1 MEKIILVRDVLASN
15 HFSGGINEDTF
26 STVYIKQLKRVLY
39 EKEKTTMTREL
50 IIQNIMNNY
59 GKYGITQDMV
69 EEVIDTGLEDGMSYD
84 LIYLDMCRRIS
95 EITGEEFVCTS
106 SDMARA
112 FNVSDDEMDKIIK
125 EARQELIEAGEDP
138 DEYFREVPVHRFIM

>member
-1 MEKIILVRDVLASN
+1 
-15 HFSGGINEDTF
+15 
-26 STVYIKQLKRVLY
+26 
-39 EKEKTTMTREL
+39 MTREL

-59 GKYGITQDMV
+59 GKYGITKDMV
-69 EEVIDTGLEDGMSYD
+69 EEVIDAGMEGGMNYD
-84 LIYLDMCRRIS
+84 MIYLDMCRRIS

-125 EARQELIEAGEDP
+125 EAREELIESGENP
-138 DEYFREVPVHRFIM
+138 DEYFREVEVHRVKW

>member
-1 MEKIILVRDVLASN
+1 MDRKIV
-15 HFSGGINEDTF
+15 
-26 STVYIKQLKRVLY
+26 
-39 EKEKTTMTREL
+39 
-50 IIQNIMNNY
+50 IQNIMNNY

-84 LIYLDMCRRIS
+84 LIYLDICRRIS

-112 FNVSDDEMDKIIK
+112 YGVSLDEMQKIIE
-125 EARQELIEAGEDP
+125 EAREELIEAGEDP
-138 DEYFREVPVHRFIM
+138 DEYFREVQSTRFMI